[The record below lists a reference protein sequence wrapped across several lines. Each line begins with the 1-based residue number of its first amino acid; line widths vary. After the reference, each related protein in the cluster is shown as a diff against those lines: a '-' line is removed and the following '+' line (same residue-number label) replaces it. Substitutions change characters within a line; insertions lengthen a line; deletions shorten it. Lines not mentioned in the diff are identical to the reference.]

1 MSKSKKG
8 KLNPSLSELVKKFS
22 KNDVIAEMEKEYQ
35 HAESKRIPLSL
46 IDDNSFIK
54 RVEIPNSDIEMV
66 AKSISERGI
75 YNPLIVRPSGSHY
88 ELILGR
94 KRYLASKKAG
104 LYEVPVVIKD
114 AGDEE
119 TLLMLLADTRDQ
131 RSANV
136 VEMAFIYSALNER
149 FHYSQLTLAEISH
162 QSRSQVTNTMR
173 ILRLP
178 DHIVKEISL
187 GKLSYGHAKA
197 IVSLSDE
204 EIESVV
210 RLIHEEKLSVRE
222 AEELAKQYSLT
233 PSAFPDESETLK
245 KKYGFDSVLIKK
257 LSVTFSFKSAE
268 EKEKFLKGLEK

>member
-1 MSKSKKG
+1 
-8 KLNPSLSELVKKFS
+8 
-22 KNDVIAEMEKEYQ
+22 
-35 HAESKRIPLSL
+35 
-46 IDDNSFIK
+46 
-54 RVEIPNSDIEMV
+54 
-66 AKSISERGI
+66 
-75 YNPLIVRPSGSHY
+75 
-88 ELILGR
+88 
-94 KRYLASKKAG
+94 
-104 LYEVPVVIKD
+104 
-114 AGDEE
+114 
-119 TLLMLLADTRDQ
+119 MLLADTRDQ

-257 LSVTFSFKSAE
+257 LSVSFSFKSAE